1 MFLSNSKENK
11 VQEILS
17 ATGLDFK
24 IHKEPMTA
32 NFGGQVIE
40 TPYHALIHGGTGEV
54 INSVKD
60 GYHVS
65 QNDEIVG
72 LVLDGMEK
80 FGDQLTVQKGG
91 SLKGGR
97 RVYLQLAIEGTAKV
111 GKDILKRYVTIIDSN
126 DGSASLS
133 VGVGDFTM
141 SCSNQFFQFS
151 KANQSRFK
159 HTASMAKRVMELPWL
174 IEGALAES
182 LRMIELYNEFQS
194 TECSRDLAH
203 QLVKAMLGH
212 DKQSMT
218 KLEYANLNGRAE
230 NNMNALYAHIEK
242 EINCK
247 GLNLWGLHSGVTSW
261 TTHEKQAPKG
271 VNGRLESQMIGSNYK
286 ANQQSLE
293 FFKGIIQ

>member
-1 MFLSNSKENK
+1 
-11 VQEILS
+11 
-17 ATGLDFK
+17 
-24 IHKEPMTA
+24 
-32 NFGGQVIE
+32 
-40 TPYHALIHGGTGEV
+40 
-54 INSVKD
+54 
-60 GYHVS
+60 
-65 QNDEIVG
+65 
-72 LVLDGMEK
+72 
-80 FGDQLTVQKGG
+80 
-91 SLKGGR
+91 
-97 RVYLQLAIEGTAKV
+97 
-111 GKDILKRYVTIIDSN
+111 
-126 DGSASLS
+126 
-133 VGVGDFTM
+133 
-141 SCSNQFFQFS
+141 
-151 KANQSRFK
+151 
-159 HTASMAKRVMELPWL
+159 
-174 IEGALAES
+174 
-182 LRMIELYNEFQS
+182 MIELYNEFQS